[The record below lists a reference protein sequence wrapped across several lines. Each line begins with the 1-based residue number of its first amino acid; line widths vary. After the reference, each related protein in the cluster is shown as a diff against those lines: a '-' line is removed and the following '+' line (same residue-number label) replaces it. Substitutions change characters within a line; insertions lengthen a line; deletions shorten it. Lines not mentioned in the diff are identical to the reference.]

1 MRYERTGE
9 FRAPRKGEWYEASPQ
24 ACTPGRPYR
33 SEEGALERMERW
45 ILREVKEEEPARPS
59 ESSPKERPGT
69 DDTVLML
76 DRWDLW
82 AKQYGHTKT
91 VDEARRRVL
100 VVGRL
105 EEFLGPGRVLADH
118 DWLRVVEILR
128 GEGV

>member
-9 FRAPRKGEWYEASPQ
+9 FRPPRKGEWYEPSAK
-24 ACTPGRPYR
+24 AKTPGRPYC
-33 SEEGALERMERW
+33 SADGAPGKERW
-45 ILREVKEEEPARPS
+45 ILRGVEEEEPARPS

-82 AKQYGHTKT
+82 AKQYGHTET

-105 EEFLGPGRVLADH
+105 EEYLSSPEYWTWDKVK
-118 DWLRVVEILR
+118 EILN